1 MLLCSIKFQW
11 FCLQNFLRILFTL
24 ETCPSLSSALAINP
38 DIAKL
43 VSGAS
48 PSIWRAKLTMPS
60 AVSLGSWVF
69 RSFVPIWRTTLS
81 GFFLRRGLTKSSI
94 SSMVAPGKDLTTT
107 LLLLEMLQPRIC
119 WMIESPA
126 ITVTGFLAC
135 SLLLLAP
142 ECESSEFGDD
152 LVLLELRL
160 LCRVFCWIDQS
171 PCSCQGQQ
179 RQVVMEDLS
188 PYEHLFLSSWFEERF
203 WKNLSLRRYF

>member
-11 FCLQNFLRILFTL
+11 FCRQNFLRILFTL
-24 ETCPSLSSALAINP
+24 ETFPSLSSALAINS

-94 SSMVAPGKDLTTT
+94 SSVVAPGKDVTTT
-107 LLLLEMLQPRIC
+107 LFSASRNAPATNMLDDRVTCNNGYWFSCMLVRVSRDWLWKIFLLMSISFFRHDLKSGSERI
-119 WMIESPA
+119 S
-126 ITVTGFLAC
+126 FLRDI
-135 SLLLLAP
+135 
-142 ECESSEFGDD
+142 FNHV
-152 LVLLELRL
+152 VLLSEL
-160 LCRVFCWIDQS
+160 VFQHANFI
-171 PCSCQGQQ
+171 
-179 RQVVMEDLS
+179 L
-188 PYEHLFLSSWFEERF
+188 
-203 WKNLSLRRYF
+203 